1 MKTLNSLTSLQIQDV
16 LQHLPGNITEKL
28 RSSNVVSSY
37 GGWYSVQNCL
47 HNASRNGIAP
57 TSEVLQHLLSAA
69 DILRLTGKPN
79 FAREYIELHE
89 EWVDIIL
96 QGFETLKRMI
106 YMYTVDHIFFM
117 PQLIELH
124 ELGYC
129 VPISDTM
136 DRGQRRGRM
145 VKYIYRDDGWGLGA
159 FSDTCIR
166 MVRPKL
172 VEMDLRISL
181 MG

>member
-1 MKTLNSLTSLQIQDV
+1 MKTLDNLTDLQILDV
-16 LQHLPGNITEKL
+16 LHHLPGNITERL

-37 GGWYSVQNCL
+37 GGWYSVHNCL
-47 HNASRNGIAP
+47 HNAPRNGITP
-57 TSEVLQHLLSAA
+57 TSEVLRHLLSSA

-96 QGFETLKRMI
+96 QGYETLNRMI
-106 YMYTVDHIFFM
+106 YMYIVDHIFFM
-117 PQLIELH
+117 PQLLELH

-136 DRGQRRGRM
+136 DRGQHRGRM
-145 VKYIYRDDGWGLGA
+145 VKYIYRADGWGLSA
-159 FSDTCIR
+159 FSDTSIR
-166 MVRPKL
+166 MVRPQL
-172 VEMDLRISL
+172 VEMDLRIAL